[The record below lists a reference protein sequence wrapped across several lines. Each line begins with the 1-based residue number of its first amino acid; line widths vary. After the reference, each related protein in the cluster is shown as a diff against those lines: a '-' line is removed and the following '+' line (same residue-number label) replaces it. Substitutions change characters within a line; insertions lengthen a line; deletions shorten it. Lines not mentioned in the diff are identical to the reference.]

1 MIQDSA
7 PSGADIP
14 AIRVFRGR
22 ERMIVMRMTQW
33 IALVLAGALCLL
45 VLAGCRDT
53 GSSSMPSPSPAA
65 TASPQPPD
73 APATPETATSE
84 TATSE
89 AASAGYTAA
98 GLQKVLE
105 GCLASQAGSAG
116 ASLKA
121 AIAANDLVRYTAQY
135 GKGNEQA
142 IQTDA
147 KAWYDALD
155 QEKKDTLAENWP
167 DIADTA
173 RQITDDPEQAK
184 GLLESAGVMTDFS
197 GVDLET
203 AAADLAVLDG
213 VFRPAAKS

>member
-1 MIQDSA
+1 MIQDFA
-7 PSGADIP
+7 PSGADIAHHP
-14 AIRVFRGR
+14 RDFRDR
-22 ERMIVMRMTQW
+22 ERMIVMRMTRW

-45 VLAGCRDT
+45 VLAGCRGT
-53 GSSSMPSPSPAA
+53 GSSSKPSPSPAA
-65 TASPQPPD
+65 TSSPNPTD
-73 APATPETATSE
+73 APATPE